1 MPRGAG
7 SSRGGKKRRSDEAFA
22 ASAAAA
28 PQPQNHDT
36 NEEEPAATASR
47 GNKKKAKTST
57 SSTSSNGDG
66 SAAAGVA
73 RRPAAPEAPNENPND
88 DNHNNNSN
96 SNDLNDYD
104 PFMVALLQHYVDH
117 FSSGNNP
124 PPPLQQDKAQAILQ
138 VCAGNR
144 TMAAQLYWD
153 DYFATTHN
161 AQASQQNQ
169 ASQNQNN
176 QNQARANQNPSP
188 PAAGQQQQ
196 VHLEAAA
203 EDNRNHNHHHH
214 LNFDLMDMNLYHDDT
229 TAFDLSSSSRRG
241 IRRSL
246 DAAFGRVAGNNDSAN
261 NNDSKPKATAKHS
274 STGSSSK
281 TKTKKKK
288 KHTKKQPPSSSNSS
302 SKKNMVVI
310 DPRIR
315 QAAARV
321 AAQVWAHKEKENGD
335 PESSRKQ
342 NKRSHNNSK
351 DQLLQELE
359 QEYSDL
365 DPTTTQVLDVD
376 NEWWQQPA
384 HPTTATAL
392 LWGHPQKQQDQNN
405 DPSNSNNEDPKTSTS
420 TAVVEDATSKS
431 MDDNEDNDQEE
442 QEEKKKKDK
451 AKQDEPNHKQDS
463 HSHSHSSN
471 SSDEEDDME
480 EDDDDDNDESSS
492 SSSSH
497 SSSASQ
503 PNQENQDQ
511 TNQEPPAG
519 IPHTWM
525 HASFSLSECTTGLV
539 AKAPK
544 LEDVEL
550 FVWRQQQ
557 HSSRQI
563 RLSVPPPYH
572 CRSVTAVLSAV
583 TCLLYTGCCASHSAS
598 HNQANVVV
606 TTCTSTQTPWLQLS
620 PDERKRQFEA
630 RLAEAITALLA
641 TAAVAARRRHAY
653 AYQKAQILRPH
664 SVEELQKM
672 KQRLHLVPTCRWE
685 TPPSAALVNEAN
697 GPLYQNVTLVTSWTH
712 IQDLKSYVVSSMDAF
727 TGPGGVALL
736 LETVARIHGNSVLK
750 NSIKS
755 QSLIHCTCC
764 ERSKR
769 HYETNPLTPSERND
783 THNYLDTS
791 VAPSSS
797 NTETE
802 NGDCIA
808 ADSLLRLL
816 LTGQVT
822 GNENEKKEWSW
833 STGGMEF
840 GLLTNNSNTRVGWQ
854 LARPN
859 QPVWMVQGESSGYYS
874 VLALD
879 DDSTKPFTKEQRTAV
894 ARLDQPG
901 SVLQLVHWNGW
912 YDGRKVGMRLRTAQ
926 RAWKAPNHKLKLDP
940 QQQQQQQQ
948 QKPNMVDWMNEKRRT
963 EERIRATSAREHAAA
978 QEMEPSPTIR
988 PEEIESCQAHPDDVK
1003 FYPDNF
1009 CMWRF
1014 DVPEMKEEEE
1024 EENNDPEKEDK
1035 KPRGKHWT
1043 PYRRLTERQQRIVQ
1057 TKLGPKIQS
1066 ILWTRWPKATI
1077 DHFEPKDKVP
1087 LV

>member
-7 SSRGGKKRRSDEAFA
+7 SSRGGKKRRSDEAFRAA
-22 ASAAAA
+22 ASA
-28 PQPQNHDT
+28 QQNHD
-36 NEEEPAATASR
+36 NDNDPQQEPAASR

-57 SSTSSNGDG
+57 STSGDGDG

-73 RRPAAPEAPNENPND
+73 RRPAAPEAPNENHHHHHDPND
-88 DNHNNNSN
+88 NHNHNNNSN
-96 SNDLNDYD
+96 DRNDYD

-117 FSSGNNP
+117 LSSGGTNP
-124 PPPLQQDKAQAILQ
+124 PPPLQRDKALAILQ

-153 DYFATTHN
+153 DYFATTAHQN
-161 AQASQQNQ
+161 QQQN
-169 ASQNQNN
+169 ANQNN
-176 QNQARANQNPSP
+176 QNQNANQNQQQNANQARVNQNPSP
-188 PAAGQQQQ
+188 PPAGQA
-196 VHLEAAA
+196 HLGGAAA
-203 EDNRNHNHHHH
+203 ADNNHNDSN

-229 TAFDLSSSSRRG
+229 AAFDLSSSRRG

-246 DAAFGRVAGNNDSAN
+246 DAAFGRVANGNNDAKPSAR
-261 NNDSKPKATAKHS
+261 HS
-274 STGSSSK
+274 PHAGTN
-281 TKTKKKK
+281 
-288 KHTKKQPPSSSNSS
+288 SNSS
-302 SKKNMVVI
+302 SKKKKKKKSSKKSPPSSSNHKKNVTVI

-321 AAQVWAHKEKENGD
+321 AAQVWAHKEKDQEND
-335 PESSRKQ
+335 NDESSTSIKK
-342 NKRSHNNSK
+342 KRSHNSK
-351 DQLLQELE
+351 DQLLKELE
-359 QEYSDL
+359 QEYSDIHN
-365 DPTTTQVLDVD
+365 DDIMEDD

-392 LWGHPQKQQDQNN
+392 LWGHPQQKDSISHN
-405 DPSNSNNEDPKTSTS
+405 DVEDPKTSTS
-420 TAVVEDATSKS
+420 TAVVEDATTSTS
-431 MDDNEDNDQEE
+431 RNEDNKEE
-442 QEEKKKKDK
+442 HANEKDNKDNK
-451 AKQDEPNHKQDS
+451 AKQEEPSHHKQDS
-463 HSHSHSSN
+463 HSSN
-471 SSDEEDDME
+471 SSEDDDDDEIQME
-480 EDDDDDNDESSS
+480 EDDDESSSS

-497 SSSASQ
+497 SSTTSQ
-503 PNQENQDQ
+503 QNQNQDQNQ

-557 HSSRQI
+557 HSSRQV

-583 TCLLYTGCCASHSAS
+583 TCLLYTGASHCAS
-598 HNQANVVV
+598 HNQANVV
-606 TTCTSTQTPWLQLS
+606 TSCTSTQTPWLQLS

-630 RLAEAITALLA
+630 RLADAITALLA
-641 TAAVAARRRHAY
+641 TAAHTARRRHAY
-653 AYQKAQILRPH
+653 AYQKAQMLQNV
-664 SVEELQKM
+664 SQEDLQKM
-672 KQRLHLVPTCRWE
+672 KQRLNLVPTCRWE

-712 IQDLKSYVVSSMDAF
+712 IADLKAYVVSSMEAF

-736 LETVARIHGNSVLK
+736 LETVARMHGTSVLQK
-750 NSIKS
+750 CSTTTGS
-755 QSLIHCTCC
+755 SMSSLIHCTCC

-783 THNYLDTS
+783 THNYMDTS
-791 VAPSSS
+791 VAPTETESS
-797 NTETE
+797 NE
-802 NGDCIA
+802 NGDCIV

-816 LTGQVT
+816 LTGQT
-822 GNENEKKEWSW
+822 NCKDKGEWSW

-840 GLLTNNSNTRVGWQ
+840 GLLCNSKNAVGWQ

-859 QPVWMVQGESSGYYS
+859 QPVWMVQGKSSGYYS

-879 DDSTKPFTKEQRTAV
+879 YNDDTHNCKTKEQRTAV

-901 SVLQLVHWNGW
+901 SVLPFLHWNGW
-912 YDGRKVGMRLRTAQ
+912 YDGLQVGMRLRTAQ
-926 RAWKAPNHKLKLDP
+926 KAWKAPNHKLNLDQP
-940 QQQQQQQQ
+940 QQQQQ
-948 QKPNMVDWMNEKRRT
+948 KHNMVDWMNEKRRQ
-963 EERIRATSAREHAAA
+963 EEHIRAVSAREHTAVS
-978 QEMEPSPTIR
+978 QTTGVDPIQ
-988 PEEIESCQAHPDDVK
+988 PEEIEHCQAHPDDVK

-1014 DVPEMKEEEE
+1014 DVPEVNATK
-1024 EENNDPEKEDK
+1024 ENNDPENDK

-1043 PYRRLTERQQRIVQ
+1043 PYRRLTERQQMIVEC
-1057 TKLGPKIQS
+1057 KLGPKVKP